1 MIRINLLPFK
11 EAQRALGRRQQVSMA
26 LLSVTVALL
35 VMVIPYVLQ
44 GRRLGE
50 LDRDIEHLQAEIATY
65 NAQAREVRDLERK
78 RIELNAKLQVIEDLK
93 HRRVGPVRVLED
105 LGGATPQKLWLV
117 NFTEVSAQATI
128 TGMALDNQTIATFM
142 RQLQTSKYFYEV
154 DLVETAQSEPQRGAP
169 GSDANTAFK
178 KFIIKAK
185 LDYLGLGGKPA
196 EVPTQAAA
204 AGKTGA

>member
-1 MIRINLLPFK
+1 MIRINLLPVK

-26 LLSVTVALL
+26 VLSVTVALL

-50 LDRDIEHLQAEIATY
+50 LNRDIEQLQTEISTY

-117 NFTEVSAQATI
+117 NFTEVGAQATI
-128 TGMALDNQTIATFM
+128 TGMGLDNQTIAMFM
-142 RQLQTSKYFYEV
+142 RQLQTSKYFYDV

-169 GSDANTAFK
+169 GSDTTAAFK

-185 LDYLGLGGKPA
+185 LDYLGAGGKPA

-204 AGKTGA
+204 VGKAGA

>member
-1 MIRINLLPFK
+1 MIRINLLPIK
-11 EAQRALGRRQQVSMA
+11 EAQRALGRRQQVSIA
-26 LLSVTVALL
+26 LLSVAVALL
-35 VMVIPYVLQ
+35 VMVIPFLLQ
-44 GRRLGE
+44 GRRLGTLE
-50 LDRDIEHLQAEIATY
+50 RDIEQLQTEIATY

-78 RIELNAKLQVIEDLK
+78 RVELNAKLQVIEDLK

-117 NFTEVSAQATI
+117 NFTEVGAQATI
-128 TGMALDNQTIATFM
+128 TGLALDNQTIATFM

-154 DLVETAQSEPQRGAP
+154 DLVETAQSEPQRAGP
-169 GSDANTAFK
+169 GTDDTSAFK
-178 KFIIKAK
+178 KFIVKAR

-204 AGKTGA
+204 ASKTGA